1 MKLTLYIT
9 ALFIILLQ
17 GCGNSGKISD
27 GGLVNAAENQIS
39 VSGTS
44 FVDSYGRQVI
54 FSGINKVNKNPEM
67 NYTDNDSIETYR
79 QLSSWGF
86 NCIRLGI
93 IWDGVEPQ
101 PGKYDEKYL
110 DKLEE
115 RVKWAAENGI
125 YVMLDMH
132 QDLYSVLFSDG
143 APKWATLTDNQP
155 HATGVIWSD
164 SYFMS
169 GAVQKA
175 FDNFWANTP
184 VSDGI
189 GVQDHY
195 ARMWQHVAKR
205 FSGYKSVLGYDLM
218 NEPFNGTQG
227 VMIFPLILQ
236 EYAKLYAEETGR
248 VLSEQELME
257 VWSNEDRRFE
267 ALSRLQ
273 DAKKYARVLDAA
285 TQLSQEFEKTSL
297 QDMYQRVANAIREAD
312 TTHILF
318 LEHAYFSNTGIY
330 SAVSPVLKPNG
341 ERDPLMAYAAHGYDL
356 LVDTKNYDK
365 QSNERVELIFSR
377 IDETSKSM
385 NMPVIIGE
393 WGAFHGSSETFAEL
407 TQFITGKFERQLFG
421 NTYWAYYDGIEKHPF
436 FSKGLIRP
444 YPLFTGGKLISYSNN
459 NETGVFTCEW
469 EESPEVNAA
478 TIIYIPDLESLVKE
492 SIKPDPQEG
501 RTVIQS
507 ISESPAGYLI
517 IPETGKSVKKSIEFR
532 LTKKLAAISIENK

>member
-1 MKLTLYIT
+1 M
-9 ALFIILLQ
+9 ILLQ
-17 GCGNSGKISD
+17 GCSTSSEISD
-27 GGLVNAAENQIS
+27 GDFVNASENQIS
-39 VSGTS
+39 VSGTR

-67 NYTDNDSIETYR
+67 NYTDKDSAGTYR

-110 DKLEE
+110 DKLEA
-115 RVKWAAENGI
+115 RVKWAADNGL

-132 QDLYSVLFSDG
+132 QDLFSVLFSDG
-143 APKWATLTDNQP
+143 APEWATLTDNKP
-155 HATGVIWSD
+155 HSTGMIWSD

-169 GAVQKA
+169 EAVQKA

-184 VSDGI
+184 VSDGL

-195 ARMWQHVAKR
+195 ANMWKHVAKR
-205 FSGYKSVLGYDLM
+205 FAGYKSVLGYDIM
-218 NEPFNGTQG
+218 NEPFNGSQG
-227 VMIFPLILQ
+227 NMILPVILN
-236 EYAKLYAEETGR
+236 EYAEMYAEETGKI
-248 VLSEQELME
+248 LSEQEVME
-257 VWSNEDRRFE
+257 IWSNEDMRFE
-267 ALSRLQ
+267 ALSKLQ

-285 TQLSQEFEKTSL
+285 TLMSQEFEKTSL
-297 QDMYQRVANAIREAD
+297 KAMYQKVANAIREVD

-330 SAVSPVLKPNG
+330 SAISPVLKPNG
-341 ERDPLMAYAAHGYDL
+341 EKDPLVAYAAHGYDL

-377 IDETSKSM
+377 IDEVSKRE

-393 WGAFHGSSETFAEL
+393 WGAFHGNSETFADL
-407 TQFITGKFERQLFG
+407 TRFITGIFEKLHFG
-421 NTYWAYYDGIEKHPF
+421 NTYWAFYEGIEKEPF
-436 FSKGLIRP
+436 FSKSLVRP
-444 YPLFTGGKLISYSNN
+444 YPLFTGGKLIHYSNN
-459 NETGVFTCEW
+459 NETGVFKCEW
-469 EESPEVNAA
+469 EESPEVKGA
-478 TIIYIPDLESLVKE
+478 TIIYIPDLETLIKE
-492 SIKPDPQEG
+492 SIKPDPEEG

-507 ISESPAGYLI
+507 ISNSPAGYLI
-517 IPETGKSVKKSIEFR
+517 IPETGRSVRKSIEFR
-532 LTKKLAAISIENK
+532 LAKKMAAISIENK